1 MTSYRVMLHYQE
13 GRGWSAGLRLI
24 MELYLIMLAL
34 DQVSMLIQVCYHD
47 YHYHDYHCYVIV
59 TGLPCDSLALDE
71 DRVYWTENGLAVVFY
86 VTRDDRNSLLS
97 YSVPNRDSVII
108 SSSPGVQQLP
118 QQGKKKIII
127 YNG

>member
-1 MTSYRVMLHYQE
+1 
-13 GRGWSAGLRLI
+13 
-24 MELYLIMLAL
+24 MLAQ

-47 YHYHDYHCYVIV
+47 YHYHDYRCYVIV
-59 TGLPCDSLALDE
+59 AGLPCDSLALDE

-97 YSVPNRDSVII
+97 YSVPIRDSVII

-127 YNG
+127 DNG

>member
-1 MTSYRVMLHYQE
+1 
-13 GRGWSAGLRLI
+13 
-24 MELYLIMLAL
+24 MLAQ
-34 DQVSMLIQVCYHD
+34 DQVSMLIQVRCHDYCCHDYHCHDYCYHD
-47 YHYHDYHCYVIV
+47 HHCHDYRYHDYHCYVIV

-86 VTRDDRNSLLS
+86 VMRDDRNSLLS

-118 QQGKKKIII
+118 QQRKINEYFDFISTSFSVFVV
-127 YNG
+127 

>member
-1 MTSYRVMLHYQE
+1 
-13 GRGWSAGLRLI
+13 
-24 MELYLIMLAL
+24 MLAQ
-34 DQVSMLIQVCYHD
+34 DQVPMLIQVHYHDYCYHD
-47 YHYHDYHCYVIV
+47 YRYHDYRYHDYCCYVIV

-86 VTRDDRNSLLS
+86 VMRDDRNSLLS

-118 QQGKKKIII
+118 QQGQYIW
-127 YNG
+127 

>member
-1 MTSYRVMLHYQE
+1 
-13 GRGWSAGLRLI
+13 
-24 MELYLIMLAL
+24 MLAQ
-34 DQVSMLIQVCYHD
+34 DQVSMLIQVRCHDYRYHD
-47 YHYHDYHCYVIV
+47 YRCYVIV

-97 YSVPNRDSVII
+97 YSVPNRDSVIV

-118 QQGKKKIII
+118 QQGQYIW
-127 YNG
+127 YSNGGDNTGITGGLYRHILFKTI